1 MQVESVRV
9 VYATKTK
16 HSKKIAEAIGS
27 ALKAEVSNVTDRP
40 RVEEVELL
48 FIVGGVYGGDSLPV
62 LLDFVRNLDGDK
74 VQHAALVT
82 SCASKKHRQEKVRQ
96 ILAGKGIDI
105 VDEFLCQGSFL
116 LYKWG
121 RPNKRDVQGAV
132 EFAKGLQETM

>member
-40 RVEEVELL
+40 RVEEAELL
-48 FIVGGVYGGDSLPV
+48 FIVGGVYGGDSLPE

-105 VDEFLCQGSFL
+105 VDEFLCQGSF
-116 LYKWG
+116 YCIEMGPPPTKEMCKG
-121 RPNKRDVQGAV
+121 R
-132 EFAKGLQETM
+132 